1 MTDEYFYYD
10 NQKRTGLFAEIEWS
24 DNNNDYLSEE
34 DKITLS
40 TKIKN
45 SFSSFEDVICE
56 ETFAKGDI
64 SIKNNSI
71 TVVSNQSSQI
81 KITVKDSFCDLL
93 KFKKAD
99 GSSVQIVYKE
109 NGIFILRPVGSSSAN
124 VRTTYYFDDV
134 GFGTNIDNAYRWKD
148 KKLLHNTDYKE
159 LITPDANRT
168 VSHKR
173 WTTDNLLF
181 PNRYELSNWGS
192 MQIQGKAIS
201 IVNWVKAWEKD
212 ERNNTYSDS
221 RDKNFQ
227 NKPNYYTN
235 WHLQPFVQCLFDI
248 PNADNWKR
256 FTIAAQN
263 NQLTLRNPE
272 EESDSTTST
281 FNQDKDIVLLCYHG
295 PGEWKCTYGFS
306 PFDKTN
312 TTIDSSHGI
321 YMVDWKGIFIR
332 LQLGRYGGF
341 NLPLEV
347 ELDCSNMKWS
357 FLPILPLTE
366 FTSLLSTE
374 FTNIIYNADDLDTR
388 IIQGR
393 EYFENYIN
401 NLTSIIET
409 TYTIKLPFKSQC
421 YDYQEDV
428 IFQPSTLK
436 QCVLLGNGLLHNDPW
451 DQLSHKTEP
460 LNFNIKCKIIK
471 EPVLQ
476 TNSITKE
483 DFVPKLETPVST
495 KNGNGDS
502 HCFAYLWSSNEG
514 GPTSYF
520 EFYSGIH
527 PRKLGYFPQY
537 CPLIK
542 NERLT
547 TDPKEGTYIKIWMDF
562 FKDIQR
568 SNFIWQNGQM
578 VHVNQGEGEKYN
590 AILYFNQNN
599 PEPGSSGASTNYFYA
614 ALHNKEYFEN
624 QKYIKPVLCTNF
636 REAWDIDIRTTTR
649 IEEKEGDKPTWY
661 IFKFNKPNNLE
672 DSDLV
677 VAEYSGINGEIRD
690 LVKNDSST
698 ETQWI
703 FKYQS
708 TKHVLDNL
716 NMRLVIYRPKAKYEL
731 KS

>member
-1 MTDEYFYYD
+1 MTDEYIYYY
-10 NQKRTGLFAEIEWS
+10 NQKTTNLFKNKTKEELPDLIQKTFPFQKVEFEGYFDDADIE
-24 DNNNDYLSEE
+24 
-34 DKITLS
+34 
-40 TKIKN
+40 
-45 SFSSFEDVICE
+45 
-56 ETFAKGDI
+56 G
-64 SIKNNSI
+64 NSI
-71 TVVSNQSSQI
+71 TLISGRGSQI
-81 KITVKDSFCDLL
+81 KITTKDPFCELL
-93 KFKKAD
+93 KFKNAD

-109 NGIFILRPVGSSSAN
+109 NGIFILRPVDLISHSA
-124 VRTTYYFDDV
+124 RTTYYFNDV
-134 GFGTNIDNAYRWKD
+134 GFATTIFNGYRWQN
-148 KKLLHNTDYKE
+148 KKLLYNSDYKE
-159 LITPDANRT
+159 LMTPDTNRT

-181 PNRYELSNWGS
+181 PNLYELSNWGS

-201 IVNWVKAWEKD
+201 IVNWVKAWEEDKQD
-212 ERNNTYSDS
+212 NTYSDS

-227 NKPNYYTN
+227 NKPKYYTN

-248 PNADNWKR
+248 PNADNWKK
-256 FTIAAQN
+256 FTIAVKD
-263 NQLTLRNPE
+263 NQLTLQNPE

-306 PFDKTN
+306 PFDETN
-312 TTIDSSHGI
+312 TTIIKDQNFSHGI
-321 YMVDWKGIFIR
+321 TISDSTMNPIR

-366 FTSLLSTE
+366 FTSLPSTE
-374 FTNIIYNADDLDTR
+374 FTNIIYNADDLDAR

-393 EYFENYIN
+393 EYFENYIKELVEIKERTDEI
-401 NLTSIIET
+401 NL
-409 TYTIKLPFKSQC
+409 YFKSQC
-421 YDYQEDV
+421 YDYHGPVKLDWIAGLQYV
-428 IFQPSTLK
+428 T
-436 QCVLLGNGLLHNDPW
+436 LGNGPLQPSEGTY
-451 DQLSHKTEP
+451 QP
-460 LNFNIKCKIIK
+460 LNFNIHCKIIN

-483 DFVPKLETPVST
+483 DFVPELETPVST
-495 KNGNGDS
+495 KNKNGDS
-502 HCFAYLWSSNEG
+502 HCFAYCWDRGPDG
-514 GPTSYF
+514 GRDYYSYF

-527 PRKLGYFPQY
+527 PRKLGYFPEY

-547 TDPKEGTYIKIWMDF
+547 TDKKEGTYIKIWMDF

-568 SNFIWQNGQM
+568 SNFIWQNKQM
-578 VHVNQGEGEKYN
+578 KYVNQGEGEKYN
-590 AILYFNQNN
+590 AILYRNEKISQ
-599 PEPGSSGASTNYFYA
+599 SGNSYASTNYFYA
-614 ALHNKEYFEN
+614 ALHNKEYFKN

-636 REAWDIDIRTTTR
+636 REAWDINILTTTR

-661 IFKFNKPNNLE
+661 IFKFNKPNDLE

-708 TKHVLDNL
+708 IIHVLNNL
-716 NMRLVIYRPKAKYEL
+716 DMRLVIYKPKVKYEL

>member
-1 MTDEYFYYD
+1 MADEYIYQYMEDINREVWCKNNEDIFD
-10 NQKRTGLFAEIEWS
+10 GNDQTIVADIIFRDLANIFHWKSVTLT
-24 DNNNDYLSEE
+24 NNNGPLYFNKYNSNYFIEMKPDSSP
-34 DKITLS
+34 I
-40 TKIKN
+40 KIKLSN
-45 SFSSFEDVICE
+45 PNYNFIKF
-56 ETFAKGDI
+56 KGADTG
-64 SIKNNSI
+64 SNRLSI
-71 TVVSNQSSQI
+71 TCFSDTGEFTLQALSSGITTFCLNEVSYGI
-81 KITVKDSFCDLL
+81 RDSIW
-93 KFKKAD
+93 
-99 GSSVQIVYKE
+99 S
-109 NGIFILRPVGSSSAN
+109 
-124 VRTTYYFDDV
+124 T
-134 GFGTNIDNAYRWKD
+134 YRWKD
-148 KKLLHNTDYKE
+148 EKLLHNTDYKE

-192 MQIQGKAIS
+192 MQIQGEAIS
-201 IVNWVKAWEKD
+201 IVNWVKAWEEDKQ
-212 ERNNTYSDS
+212 NNTYSDS

-256 FTIAAQN
+256 FTIAVKD
-263 NQLTLRNPE
+263 NQLTLQNP

-312 TTIDSSHGI
+312 TTIIKDQNLSHGI
-321 YMVDWKGIFIR
+321 TISDSTMDPIR

-374 FTNIIYNADDLDTR
+374 FTNIIYNADDLDAR
-388 IIQGR
+388 IIHGR
-393 EYFENYIN
+393 EYFENYIKELVEIKERTDTI
-401 NLTSIIET
+401 NL
-409 TYTIKLPFKSQC
+409 YFKSQC
-421 YDYQEDV
+421 YDYQGPVKLDSISGLQYV
-428 IFQPSTLK
+428 T
-436 QCVLLGNGLLHNDPW
+436 LGNGPLQPSEGTY
-451 DQLSHKTEP
+451 QP
-460 LNFNIKCKIIK
+460 LNFKIQCQIIN

-495 KNGNGDS
+495 KNRNGDS

-514 GPTSYF
+514 YPTSYF

-527 PRKLGYFPQY
+527 PHKLGYFPQY

-542 NERLT
+542 NEKLT
-547 TDPKEGTYIKIWMDF
+547 TEQIEGTYIKISMNF

-590 AILYFNQNN
+590 AILHFNQKN
-599 PEPGSSGASTNYFYA
+599 PEEGSSGASTNYFYA

-661 IFKFNKPNNLE
+661 IFKFDKPNDLK

>member
-1 MTDEYFYYD
+1 MADEYIYYD
-10 NQKRTGLFAEIEWS
+10 NQKRTDLFAEIKWS
-24 DNNNDYLSEE
+24 DGNDYFLSEE

-56 ETFAKGDI
+56 GAFEKTD
-64 SIKNNSI
+64 IKNNSI
-71 TVVSNQSSQI
+71 TVNSSKDSKI
-81 KITVKDSFCDLL
+81 KITVKDPFCDLL
-93 KFKKAD
+93 KFKNAD
-99 GSSVQIVYKE
+99 GSSVQIVYKQDSVFTLHAV
-109 NGIFILRPVGSSSAN
+109 GGSSGGVN
-124 VRTTYYFDDV
+124 TTYYFDDV
-134 GFGTNIDNAYRWKD
+134 GFAIKTFNTYRWQD
-148 KKLLHNTDYKE
+148 KKLLYNSDYKE

-201 IVNWVKAWEKD
+201 IVNWVKAWEEDKQD
-212 ERNNTYSDS
+212 NTYSDS

-227 NKPNYYTN
+227 NKPKYYTN

-248 PNADNWKR
+248 PNADNWKK
-256 FTIAAQN
+256 FTIAVKD
-263 NQLTLRNPE
+263 NQLTLQNPE

-341 NLPLEV
+341 DTSLEV

-357 FLPILPLTE
+357 FLPILP
-366 FTSLLSTE
+366 SSS
-374 FTNIIYNADDLDTR
+374 FTNIIYNTDDLDAR
-388 IIQGR
+388 II
-393 EYFENYIN
+393 EDSDYFVNYIKE
-401 NLTSIIET
+401 LVEIKET
-409 TYTIKLPFKSQC
+409 TYTIELPFKSQC

-428 IFQPSTLK
+428 EFWPSTLK
-436 QCVLLGNGLLHNDPW
+436 QCVLLGNGLLHSDPW

-460 LNFNIKCKIIK
+460 LNFKIQCQIKN
-471 EPVLQ
+471 EPILQ

-502 HCFAYLWSSNEG
+502 HCFAYCWDR
-514 GPTSYF
+514 GPNGERDYYSYF

-542 NERLT
+542 NKRLT
-547 TDPKEGTYIKIWMDF
+547 TDKKEGTYIKIWMDF

-578 VHVNQGEGEKYN
+578 VYVNQGEGEKYN
-590 AILYFNQNN
+590 AILYRNEKN
-599 PEPGSSGASTNYFYA
+599 SLSGNSYASTNYFYA

-690 LVKNDSST
+690 LVTPENDSST

-708 TKHVLDNL
+708 TKYVLDNL
-716 NMRLVIYRPKAKYEL
+716 DMRLVIYRPKVKYEL

>member
-1 MTDEYFYYD
+1 MADEYIYYY
-10 NQKRTGLFAEIEWS
+10 NQKTTNLFKNKTKEELPNLIQQTFPFQKVEFEGYFDDSNIE
-24 DNNNDYLSEE
+24 DN
-34 DKITLS
+34 
-40 TKIKN
+40 
-45 SFSSFEDVICE
+45 
-56 ETFAKGDI
+56 G
-64 SIKNNSI
+64 I
-71 TVVSNQSSQI
+71 TVVSGQGSQI
-81 KITVKDSFCDLL
+81 KITAKDPFCELL
-93 KFKKAD
+93 KFKNAD

-109 NGIFILRPVGSSSAN
+109 NGIFILRPVGSSPQG

-134 GFGTNIDNAYRWKD
+134 GFATTIFNGYRWQD
-148 KKLLHNTDYKE
+148 KKLLYNSDYKE

-201 IVNWVKAWEKD
+201 IVNWVKAWEEDKQD
-212 ERNNTYSDS
+212 NTYSDS

-256 FTIAAQN
+256 FTIAVKD
-263 NQLTLRNPE
+263 NQLTLQNSE

-295 PGEWKCTYGFS
+295 PGEWKCIYGFS

-312 TTIDSSHGI
+312 TTIDSSYGI
-321 YMVDWKGIFIR
+321 SMVDWKGIFIR

-347 ELDCSNMKWS
+347 GLDCSNMKWS
-357 FLPILPLTE
+357 FLPILPSTE
-366 FTSLLSTE
+366 FTSLPSTE
-374 FTNIIYNADDLDTR
+374 FTNIIYNADDLDAR

-401 NLTSIIET
+401 NLTSIIKT
-409 TYTIKLPFKSQC
+409 TYTIELPFKSQC
-421 YDYQEDV
+421 YDYHENV
-428 IFQPSTLK
+428 MFWPSTLE
-436 QCVLLGNGLLHNDPW
+436 QYVLLGNGLLGNDPL
-451 DQLSHKTEP
+451 DHLSHKTEP
-460 LNFNIKCKIIK
+460 LNFNIKCKIIE
-471 EPVLQ
+471 EPILQ

-483 DFVPKLETPVST
+483 DFVPELETPVST
-495 KNGNGDS
+495 KNDNKDS
-502 HCFAYLWSSNEG
+502 HCFAFLWEKTYPSNEG
-514 GPTSYF
+514 YPTSYF

-527 PRKLGYFPQY
+527 PHKLGYFPQY

-542 NERLT
+542 NEKLT
-547 TDPKEGTYIKIWMDF
+547 TEQIEGAYIKIWMDF
-562 FKDIQR
+562 FKDIQY
-568 SNFIWQNGQM
+568 SNFTWDSERGTM
-578 VHVNQGEGEKYN
+578 RKLRSGEKGEKYN
-590 AILYFNQNN
+590 AILHFNQKN
-599 PEPGSSGASTNYFYA
+599 PEVGSSGASTNYFYA

-708 TKHVLDNL
+708 TSYVLNNL